1 MLLMCKSTINGH
13 VQWVNP
19 RTKSTITMFYVA
31 NCESLPGRV
40 NLHFPVVFLWF
51 SYGFPMVYQAGC
63 PQNIRLGPRGHPLPA
78 ARQRAL
84 GDHPP
89 SGAPR
94 TWDEIHPSIIYIWY
108 DMYWY
113 LWYIYIYNHI
123 CMILDWTY
131 MNIWYIWYIYIYEWI
146 IWYIHVITC
155 MYIYI
160 YIIFKC
166 IVHISYHIAMYQM
179 ILYHIGLNYI
189 IMQCIW

>member
-1 MLLMCKSTINGH
+1 MTGQLVITLFKFPEGNHLEVAFVNIQIPSGKHTKKLWKITMLLMCKSTINGH

-113 LWYIYIYNHI
+113 LWYIYIYI
-123 CMILDWTY
+123 
-131 MNIWYIWYIYIYEWI
+131 
-146 IWYIHVITC
+146 
-155 MYIYI
+155 
-160 YIIFKC
+160 
-166 IVHISYHIAMYQM
+166 
-179 ILYHIGLNYI
+179 
-189 IMQCIW
+189 

>member
-1 MLLMCKSTINGH
+1 
-13 VQWVNP
+13 
-19 RTKSTITMFYVA
+19 
-31 NCESLPGRV
+31 
-40 NLHFPVVFLWF
+40 
-51 SYGFPMVYQAGC
+51 MVYQAGC

-113 LWYIYIYNHI
+113 LWYIYIYIIIYVWYWIEHI
-123 CMILDWTY
+123 WIYDIYDT
-131 MNIWYIWYIYIYEWI
+131 YIWMNNMIY
-146 IWYIHVITC
+146 TC
-155 MYIYI
+155 NYMYI

>member
-1 MLLMCKSTINGH
+1 MGKSTISMAIFNSY
-13 VQWVNP
+13 VNV
-19 RTKSTITMFYVA
+19 YQ
-31 NCESLPGRV
+31 RV

-113 LWYIYIYNHI
+113 LWYIYIYIIIYVWYWIEHI
-123 CMILDWTY
+123 WIYDIY
-131 MNIWYIWYIYIYEWI
+131 DIYIYEWI

-155 MYIYI
+155 IYISYSNVLYIYPI
-160 YIIFKC
+160 ILQCIKWYYIILDW
-166 IVHISYHIAMYQM
+166 IIS
-179 ILYHIGLNYI
+179 
-189 IMQCIW
+189 